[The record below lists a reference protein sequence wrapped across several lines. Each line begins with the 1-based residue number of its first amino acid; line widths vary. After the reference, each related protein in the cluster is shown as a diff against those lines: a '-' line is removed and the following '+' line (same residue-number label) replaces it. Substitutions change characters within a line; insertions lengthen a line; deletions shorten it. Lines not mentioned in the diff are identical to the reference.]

1 MDDFLKLSPTERRLA
16 CIQVEEQMR
25 LQAASVEKDF
35 WVCWT
40 LRELF
45 TLPEIGSHLTFK
57 GGTSLSKA
65 WKLTLIWMMANASSS
80 TTLGRS
86 LQPRQAMCVRL

>member
-1 MDDFLKLSPTERRLA
+1 MDTFLQLPASRRLLA
-16 CIQVEEQMR
+16 FQQVDETMG

-40 LRELF
+40 LREIF
-45 TLPEIGSHLTFK
+45 ALPGIGEHITFK

-65 WKLTLIWMMANASSS
+65 WKLIERFSEDIEKTFDARAK
-80 TTLGRS
+80 
-86 LQPRQAMCVRL
+86 